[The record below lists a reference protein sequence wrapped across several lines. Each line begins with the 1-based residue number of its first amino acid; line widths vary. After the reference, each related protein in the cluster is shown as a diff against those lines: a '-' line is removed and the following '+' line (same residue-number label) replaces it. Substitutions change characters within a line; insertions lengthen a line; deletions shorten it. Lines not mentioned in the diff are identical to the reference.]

1 METTRTVDVAVIGG
15 GIMGTSVI
23 RELSRY
29 AISSLLIEKEAEVG
43 WGTTKANSG
52 IVHAGF
58 HDKPGS
64 NKAKYCVAGNAL
76 YPQLCEELDVNF
88 RQNGIFMVARDEE
101 EVAIL
106 EEYLRRGEENQVPE
120 VRILSREEALELE
133 PNLSSNTKAAL
144 EAPSGGVVAPFELA
158 AALMENAID
167 NGAQLLT
174 EAAVQNIDWDGS
186 WFTITT
192 SQGTISARY
201 VVNAAGL
208 FADEIAK
215 MIGDTSFV
223 ITPRKGE
230 EYLMDKTAGSLVSHT
245 IFPVPNKLTKGIL
258 VIPTVDGNLMIGPT
272 GDNIELRDDLA
283 TTMDGFQRIF
293 SGVASLV
300 EGINPGKV
308 IAPFAGVRAASDRG
322 DFILESSPVNAH
334 MIHVAGMESPGL
346 TAAPAIALD
355 AVKLLQDN
363 GLALVPKDSFNPKRR
378 PMVRFHTLSR
388 EEQAELIAA
397 EPLYG
402 RMICRCETVTEAE
415 IIDAIQRGARTLDGV
430 KFRVRAGAGR
440 CQGGFCM
447 PMVIQILARE
457 LGISVQ
463 AVTKRGGQTYQ
474 IKAKAKDYLV
484 EEVVR

>member
-1 METTRTVDVAVIGG
+1 MENNYVVDVAVIGG
-15 GIMGTSVI
+15 GIMGTAVI

-29 AISSLLIEKEAEVG
+29 KLSSLLIEKEAEVG

-58 HDKPGS
+58 HDQPGS
-64 NKAKYCVAGNAL
+64 KKAKYCVAGNGL
-76 YPQLCEELDVNF
+76 YPQLCAELDVNF

-106 EEYLRRGEENQVPE
+106 EEYLRRGEENNVPG
-120 VRILSREEALELE
+120 VRLLSREEALALE
-133 PNLSSNTKAAL
+133 PNLSPDTKAAL

-158 AALMENAID
+158 AALMENALD

-174 EAAVQNIDWDGS
+174 EAAVQDIHWDGS
-186 WFTITT
+186 KFQISTT
-192 SQGTISARY
+192 SGTVQAHY

-208 FADEIAK
+208 FADKIAQ
-215 MIGDTSFV
+215 MVDDTSFV
-223 ITPRKGE
+223 IAPRKGE
-230 EYLMDKTAGSLVSHT
+230 EYLMDKTAGSVVSRT

-272 GDNIELRDDLA
+272 GDNIEERDDLA

-293 SGVASLV
+293 SGVKSLV
-300 EGINPGKV
+300 DGIDPSKV

-322 DFILESSPVNAH
+322 DFILEPSPVNNKLV
-334 MIHVAGMESPGL
+334 HVAGMESPGL

-355 AVKLLQDN
+355 AVKLLEEA
-363 GLALVPKDSFNPKRR
+363 GLELAPKESFQSKRK
-378 PMVRFHTLSR
+378 PLVRFHMLSR
-388 EEQAELIAA
+388 EEQAELVAKD
-397 EPLYG
+397 PRFG
-402 RMICRCETVTEAE
+402 RIICRCETVTEAE
-415 IIDAIQRGARTLDGV
+415 IVDAIHRGARTLDGI

-447 PMVIQILARE
+447 PLVIQILARE
-457 LGISVQ
+457 LDIPVQ
-463 AVTKRGGQTYQ
+463 SVTKRGGKTYQ
-474 IKAKAKDYLV
+474 IKAKAKDYLL
-484 EEVVR
+484 EEVVQ